1 MSAETIPC
9 VPAPSLFA
17 PPYLPPGAIVMPVEE
32 YLKFERDSEIK
43 YEYVDFY
50 AIPKEGVEILE
61 NGEIRAMSGVAPP
74 HNRITL
80 NITTKMD
87 NTIGERP
94 CDVYTSDIKV
104 RVSNVKYR
112 YPDVAALC
120 GEAQFDDAAP
130 PCLLNPSVLLEVLSP
145 STQNIDMGQKFKEY
159 KQIPTLRDYVLIA
172 QDCML
177 VTHYVRQSA
186 VHWTITDYEQPTDV
200 LTLST
205 LGVSIPLADIYR
217 KIVFPQAV

>member
-1 MSAETIPC
+1 MSAETIPFA
-9 VPAPSLFA
+9 PSPSLFA
-17 PPYLPPGAIVMPVEE
+17 PPYLPPGAIVMSVEE

-50 AIPKEGVEILE
+50 AIPREGVEILE

-120 GEAQFDDAAP
+120 GETQFDDADP
-130 PCLLNPSVLLEVLSP
+130 PCLLNPSVLVEVLSP

-172 QDCML
+172 QDRME
-177 VTHYVRQSA
+177 VTHYSRRDLLTWV
-186 VHWTITDYEQPTDV
+186 IEDYTQPTDI
-200 LTLST
+200 LTLAT
-205 LGVSIPLADIYR
+205 LDVSMSLAEIYR
-217 KIVFPQAV
+217 KIVFPPSA